1 MPDRSIFP
9 LLLILYSLS
18 VGAGAWFVLRTERRR
33 QLQQRFKSTSSG
45 LTLLL
50 AAVLSGWRSGLFL
63 FRARTTSVP
72 IAAIRRVRHQKKAVL
87 IGILLVLTPAVFA
100 LLSASDAQL
109 DGYGDTAR
117 DMDPVVLALLQGER
131 LAPPSALPPELFAT
145 PEIGVP
151 AMNLAD
157 ANRDWQKLDPDFR
170 QRLLTAYRLMATQGY
185 QMALVEGYRSPE
197 RQTVLASYGP
207 HVTGAGAYQSYHQ
220 YGLAADSAFYKNGK
234 LVISEKDPWAMEGYR
249 LFGEYAESVGLVWG
263 GRWKMRDL
271 GHVEMRKARIFA
283 KT

>member
-1 MPDRSIFP
+1 MPELSIFP

-18 VGAGAWFVLRTERRR
+18 VGASAWFVLRTERRQ
-33 QLQQRFKSTSSG
+33 QLQQRIRSTSSG
-45 LTLLL
+45 LAFLL
-50 AAVLSGWRSGLFL
+50 AAVLLGWRRGASL
-63 FRARTTSVP
+63 FRRKITSVP
-72 IAAIRRVRHQKKAVL
+72 VAAIRRVRHQKRTVL
-87 IGILLVLTPAVFA
+87 IGVMLVLAPAVFA
-100 LLSASDAQL
+100 LLSASDIQL
-109 DGYGDTAR
+109 DGYGDTTR
-117 DMDPVVLALLQGER
+117 EMDPVVLALLQGER

-145 PEIGVP
+145 PEVGIP
-151 AMNLAD
+151 TMNLAD
-157 ANRDWQKLDPDFR
+157 ANRDWLKLDPDFR
-170 QRLLTAYRLMATQGY
+170 QRLLTAYRLMAAQGY

-249 LFGEYAESVGLVWG
+249 LFGECAESVGLVWG

-271 GHVEMRKARIFA
+271 GHVEMRKARVFT